1 MDINCYLCIM
11 ESIKYLIANERDQQW
26 GLSVSTIGTEHF
38 RPGDAYPSERHS
50 GSYLFRTNRGRVFD
64 EYQLVY
70 ISEGEGYFESA
81 SVSRTKIVAGTMFL
95 LFPGEWHTFS
105 PKVSTG
111 WTQYWIGFR
120 GINIDLR
127 VENGFLSKK
136 SPVFD
141 VGLNDTIIKLYNE
154 AIEAARQEISYYQLL
169 LAGIVNH
176 LLGLT
181 YVLDHNRRFE
191 ETNLDVADK
200 IQKAKVMMLESIYEP
215 VGLQEIALRV
225 GMSYSSFRQHFREY
239 TGSAPASYLRILRL
253 ERAMELLT
261 RTTMTVKE
269 IAYTLNFK
277 SPEYFSLQFKKAFGR
292 SPSDYR
298 I

>member
-1 MDINCYLCIM
+1 MDSIIYL
-11 ESIKYLIANERDQQW
+11 LANERDQQW
-26 GLSVSTIGTEHF
+26 GLSVSSVGTERF
-38 RPGDAYPSERHS
+38 GPGDAYPSERHA
-50 GSYLFRTNRGRVFD
+50 GSYLFRANTGRVFD

-81 SVSRTKIVAGTMFL
+81 SVTRTKIVAGTMFL

-120 GINIDLR
+120 GANIDLR
-127 VENGFLSKK
+127 IKNQFLSKN
-136 SPVFD
+136 SPIFD
-141 VGLNDTIIKLYNE
+141 VGVNDTIIKLYNE
-154 AIEAARQEISYYQLL
+154 AIETARKEMSCFQLL
-169 LAGIVNH
+169 LAGIVEH

-191 ETNLDVADK
+191 ETNSDVAEK
-200 IQKAKVMMLESIYEP
+200 IQKAKVMMVESIYEP
-215 VGLQEIALRV
+215 VELQEIALRV

-239 TGSAPASYLRILRL
+239 TGRAPASYLRILRL

-261 RTTMTVKE
+261 RTTLTVKE

-277 SPEYFSLQFKKAFGR
+277 SPDYFSLQFKKAFGR

>member
-1 MDINCYLCIM
+1 MGINCYICSM
-11 ESIKYLIANERDQQW
+11 ESIKYLLANERDQQW
-26 GLSVSTIGTEHF
+26 GLSVSSIGTERF
-38 RPGDAYPSERHS
+38 GPGDAYPSERHS
-50 GSYLFRTNRGRVFD
+50 GSYLFRADCGRIFD

-81 SVSRTKIVAGTMFL
+81 SVPRTKIAAGTMFL

-105 PKVSTG
+105 PDATTG

-120 GINIDLR
+120 GANIDLR
-127 VENGFLSKK
+127 VENRFLSKK
-136 SPVFD
+136 TPIFE
-141 VGLNDTIIKLYNE
+141 VGINDMIIRLYNE
-154 AIEAARQEISYYQLL
+154 AIEAAREEISCFQLL

-191 ETNLDVADK
+191 ETNTGVADK
-200 IQKAKVMMLESIYEP
+200 IQKAKVLMLESLYEA
-215 VGLQEIALRV
+215 VGLQEIARRV

-239 TGSAPASYLRILRL
+239 TGNAPASYLRKLRL

-269 IAYTLNFK
+269 IAYTLNFP
-277 SPEYFSLQFKKAFGR
+277 SPDYFSMQFKKAFGR

>member
-1 MDINCYLCIM
+1 MDSIIYL
-11 ESIKYLIANERDQQW
+11 LANERDQQW
-26 GLSVSTIGTEHF
+26 GLSVSSVGTERF
-38 RPGDAYPSERHS
+38 GPGDAYPSERHA
-50 GSYLFRTNRGRVFD
+50 GSYLFRATTGRVFD

-81 SVSRTKIVAGTMFL
+81 SVTRTKIVAGTMFL
-95 LFPGEWHTFS
+95 LFPVEWHTFS
-105 PKVSTG
+105 PKASTG

-120 GINIDLR
+120 GANIDLR
-127 VENGFLSKK
+127 IKNQFLSKN
-136 SPVFD
+136 SPIFD
-141 VGLNDTIIKLYNE
+141 VGVNDTIIKLYNE
-154 AIEAARQEISYYQLL
+154 AIETARKEMSCFQLL
-169 LAGIVNH
+169 LAGIVEH

-191 ETNLDVADK
+191 ETNSDVAEK
-200 IQKAKVMMLESIYEP
+200 IQKAKVMMVESIYEP
-215 VGLQEIALRV
+215 VELQEIALRV

-239 TGSAPASYLRILRL
+239 TGRAPASYLRILRL

-261 RTTMTVKE
+261 RTTLTVKE

-277 SPEYFSLQFKKAFGR
+277 SPDYFSLQFKKAFGR

>member
-1 MDINCYLCIM
+1 MDSIIYL
-11 ESIKYLIANERDQQW
+11 LANERDQQW
-26 GLSVSTIGTEHF
+26 GLSVSSVGTERF
-38 RPGDAYPSERHS
+38 GPGDAYPSERHA
-50 GSYLFRTNRGRVFD
+50 GSYLFRANTGRVFN

-81 SVSRTKIVAGTMFL
+81 SVTRTKIVAGTMFL

-105 PKVSTG
+105 PKASIG

-120 GINIDLR
+120 GANIDLR
-127 VENGFLSKK
+127 IKNQFLSKN
-136 SPVFD
+136 SPIFD
-141 VGLNDTIIKLYNE
+141 VGVNDTIIKLYNE
-154 AIEAARQEISYYQLL
+154 AIETARKEMSCFQLL
-169 LAGIVNH
+169 LAGIVEH

-191 ETNLDVADK
+191 ETNSDVAEK
-200 IQKAKVMMLESIYEP
+200 IQKAKVMMIESIYEP
-215 VGLQEIALRV
+215 VELQEIALRV

-239 TGSAPASYLRILRL
+239 TGRAPASHLRILRL

-261 RTTMTVKE
+261 RTTLTVKE

-277 SPEYFSLQFKKAFGR
+277 SPDYFSLQFKKAFGR